1 MRRVSSFL
9 CALVQVTTVSG
20 AQTADEVMASAG
32 PLSFANLPAGQAT
45 AELKIDEEIS
55 VLTRGTPVARDFDC
69 LIEARQTVEVRSSV
83 EAVIEK
89 IHVKRGDFVRKGNV
103 LVTLES
109 GAEKAAL
116 ELARSRAAMQ
126 GELRAAEARLE
137 LARKKWQQAQEL
149 YEQKFVSATARDE
162 AVAEYKLATEQ
173 LRQARENKLLAHLE
187 VKRSSEILALR
198 TIRSPLAGVVVET
211 VLSPGEFAT
220 SNLKDPILKL
230 VEINPLNVEVILPV
244 SEFGRIKAGTQA
256 TVLPERPIGGE
267 YRAIVKIVDKVVDA
281 ASGTFGVRLELPNQR
296 GNVPPGIRCKV
307 RFS

>member
-1 MRRVSSFL
+1 MRRVSGFS
-9 CALVQVTTVSG
+9 CALVQ
-20 AQTADEVMASAG
+20 
-32 PLSFANLPAGQAT
+32 AT
-45 AELKIDEEIS
+45 AIFGALLFAS
-55 VLTRGTPVARDFDC
+55 TSAAREFDC

-89 IHVKRGDFVRKGNV
+89 LHVRRGDYVRKGQV

-116 ELARSRAAMQ
+116 ELARSRATMQ
-126 GELRAAEARLE
+126 GEIKAAEARLE

-162 AVAEYKLATEQ
+162 AIAEYKLATEQ
-173 LRQARENKLLAHLE
+173 LRQARENKILAELE

-198 TIRSPLAGVVVET
+198 TIRSPLSGVVVET

-244 SEFGRIKAGTQA
+244 SQFGGIKAGTKA
-256 TVLPERPIGGE
+256 IVLPEEPIGGE
-267 YRAIVKIVDKVVDA
+267 YRATVKIVDRIVDA
-281 ASGTFGVRLELPNQR
+281 ASGTFGVRLELPNRR
-296 GNVPPGIRCKV
+296 GEIPPGVRCTV
-307 RFS
+307 RFPE